1 MTFLSPEIWE
11 NSQSRSLDWMLSQV
25 TSVTMKHEMPFAI
38 ARTCNEEFIKKH
50 VFLKHSCL
58 EFGREGTLQHGSLF
72 FLTHIWKF
80 RLNCSTQLSLCYQ
93 KHSWKSKEVLENKL
107 RYCRS
112 RWKREEGGNYYLQL
126 TVKFHWNNW

>member
-1 MTFLSPEIWE
+1 
-11 NSQSRSLDWMLSQV
+11 MLSQV

-72 FLTHIWKF
+72 FFLPTF
-80 RLNCSTQLSLCYQ
+80 
-93 KHSWKSKEVLENKL
+93 ENL
-107 RYCRS
+107 D
-112 RWKREEGGNYYLQL
+112 
-126 TVKFHWNNW
+126 